1 MATRQVLPL
10 RTAVS
15 TSAGLASAA
24 INFLACV
31 EVAEYAGG
39 SSAWIALLVA
49 GGLIVFSASN
59 FAELSGL
66 YPSAAAIRV
75 WTRKGLNDRLSLII
89 SLVYA
94 STVVFVIAADA
105 FVLAQAFH
113 AAVPAVP
120 GWLWIVVLL
129 GTIAWANLR
138 GIRVSGKIQDI
149 NGAVLLMTLI
159 VISLIILGK
168 TSWPDPSQFFHIGG
182 GTFQAIAL
190 GVFIY
195 VGFEWVTP
203 LAEEFDDARAI
214 SRGMYIALGLI
225 AVAFGLFTM
234 ALTAIF
240 PHIKA
245 LESTM
250 VPQLIVGQKALGIVG
265 FWWMVLITM
274 TTAMTTFNGGLFT
287 ASRFVYALAREKALP
302 RRMAH
307 LNKHW
312 VPANALLLL
321 AGLSLILA
329 LGVMATGQ
337 YTVLINAG
345 AGVEGL
351 VYALSAWLVFSLRK
365 REASRPRPFR
375 ALGVPWL
382 ALGVGAVFL
391 LLGFG
396 ALLTT
401 TAGGIPAALIFVVIL
416 TAVMTGYVWFVV
428 PRLKSVKSSNS
439 AVKAEPEE
447 TIK

>member
-1 MATRQVLPL
+1 MASRHVLPL

-39 SSAWIALLVA
+39 ASAWIALLVA
-49 GGLIVFSASN
+49 GGLIIFSASN

-94 STVVFVIAADA
+94 ATVVFVIAADA

-113 AAVPAVP
+113 AAVPIIP
-120 GWLWIVVLL
+120 GWLWIVLLL
-129 GTIAWANLR
+129 GAIAGANLR

-149 NGAVLLMTLI
+149 NGAVLLMTLV

-168 TSWPDPSQFFHIGG
+168 TPWPHGQPLFHVGPGI
-182 GTFQAIAL
+182 FQAVAL

-214 SRGMYIALGLI
+214 SRGMYMALGLI
-225 AVAFGLFTM
+225 AVAFGLFTV
-234 ALTAIF
+234 AISVIF
-240 PHIKA
+240 PDIRA
-245 LESTM
+245 LHATLI
-250 VPQLIVGQKALGIVG
+250 PQLIVGEKALGRWG
-265 FWWMVLITM
+265 FWWMVIITM

-287 ASRFVYALAREKALP
+287 ASRFVYALAREKTLP
-302 RRMAH
+302 RGLSH
-307 LNKHW
+307 LNKYW
-312 VPANALLLL
+312 VPSYALLLL
-321 AGLSLILA
+321 AGLSLALA
-329 LGVMATGQ
+329 LGVMATGW

-351 VYALSAWLVFSLRK
+351 VYALSAWLVFSLRR
-365 REASRPRPFR
+365 REAQRPRPFR
-375 ALGVPWL
+375 ALGYPW
-382 ALGVGAVFL
+382 
-391 LLGFG
+391 
-396 ALLTT
+396 
-401 TAGGIPAALIFVVIL
+401 AALIV
-416 TAVMTGYVWFVV
+416 G
-428 PRLKSVKSSNS
+428 
-439 AVKAEPEE
+439 
-447 TIK
+447 